1 MAQEQKQN
9 APKAPEGKPKAS
21 EAINIVRIAGRDIN
35 GKYTIVDALRHIKGI
50 GSNLAEAIALL
61 AEKSFGIAPT
71 TAIGSL
77 DEQTVEKL
85 ESVIKEPG
93 KFGVP
98 HYMLNRREDTETGAD
113 ANFAGTDLIV
123 KTKQDMDSTIK
134 LQTWIGYRRQYG
146 QRVRGQHTRSTG
158 RTGETVGVTKKKIQE
173 EAKKARSTGGGAP
186 GTSGAKAEAGAAT
199 AGAAPAAGAAAPAQG
214 QPATTAAA
222 PQAKQEKKE
231 K

>member
-1 MAQEQKQN
+1 MAQEQKQS

-35 GKYTIVDALRHIKGI
+35 GKYSIGDALRHIKGI
-50 GSNLAEAIALL
+50 GSNMAKAITLL
-61 AEKSFGIAPT
+61 AEKNFGIAPST
-71 TAIGSL
+71 PIGSL
-77 DEQTVEKL
+77 DEATVEKL
-85 ESVIKEPG
+85 ETIIKEPG

-98 HYMLNRREDTETGAD
+98 HYLLNRREDAETGAD
-113 ANFAGTDLIV
+113 GNFVGTDLIV

-173 EAKKARSTGGGAP
+173 EAKKSRASGGGGAP
-186 GTSGAKAEAGAAT
+186 GAAGAAAEGATPAAGAAST
-199 AGAAPAAGAAAPAQG
+199 AAAPAAG
-214 QPATTAAA
+214 QPAAAA
-222 PQAKQEKKE
+222 PQAKTEKQEK
-231 K
+231 